1 MLIVVARY
9 NEDVEWTRR
18 FPNVL
23 IYNKGDSLNTEVP
36 LYNEILLENIGREGH
51 TYYKYI
57 CDNYDNLED
66 YTVFLQGE
74 PFYHSPNLLLNLE
87 YLVKNIH
94 NMEFDF
100 KYLSETLKDCSL
112 EQCHFSLEP
121 LPLKDVYE
129 KLFEKRIDNLSFIFG
144 AGAQYVVSK
153 DAIRKRPREFYMK
166 IVEMLQNEIDPIEG
180 YVIER
185 FHLLIFSGIYQQ

>member
-23 IYNKGDSLNTEVP
+23 IYNKGESLNTEVP
-36 LYNEILLENIGREGH
+36 LYNEILLENVGREGH

-153 DAIRKRPREFYMK
+153 DAIQKRPREFYMK
-166 IVEMLQNEIDPIEG
+166 IVEMLQNKIDPIEG